1 MKNSI
6 KHSIRILLVLVG
18 MTTTAQVADTVT
30 IEDETINASSDPA
43 LLNVKAGQAITIKPT
58 TWIQPGTVFTAT
70 ISADAYIPSIL
81 DTDENYVFTRTFQ
94 VPITESQLLNP
105 STGIKNNS
113 DVIEGITYFDGLGR
127 AKQQIGIK
135 ASPDKKDIVT
145 HIGYDEYGR
154 QAKQYLPF
162 ERQSGALGS
171 YNAVNITDDIN
182 NYYQTKYEDDFIVM
196 AEADVNAYSESIFE
210 PSPLNRVLEQGAP
223 GKAWKANDA
232 VDTDHTI
239 KFDWTTN
246 EADEVVYFKV
256 NFHENNT
263 ELPILVKDGFYD
275 PNELYVTITKD
286 ENWQPNQTHT
296 DDHTT
301 KEYKDKLGRV
311 ILKRTYASADSANSV
326 VHDTYYVYDDFGN
339 LTYVIPPKVDVTDDV
354 SPEELAELCYQYIYD
369 YRNRL
374 VEKKIPGKGWEY
386 IIYNKLDQ
394 PILTQDAVQR
404 PQRDWLYTKYD
415 AFGRAVF
422 TGIEKFPWDTTRA
435 GLQNNLDNDNLP
447 EYEYKTNTT
456 SILVNGIRLY
466 YSNNTFPGGGDLL
479 TINYYD
485 NYTFDHN
492 ATNPG
497 TSLEQTIDTNV
508 KGVATGSKVRVLGT
522 SYWITTVTYY
532 DQKARPIYVH
542 STNEYLNTIDII
554 ESKFD
559 FAGKVLETKTTH
571 IKDVNTPIVTID
583 TFTYDHMGRL
593 LDQKQTI
600 NNQAEEQIVANSYDE
615 LGQLASKEVG
625 GGLQDVDYTYNVR
638 GWLKEINDVD
648 NIGNDLFSFKINY
661 NQLEGRYDV
670 STLYNGNISQTIWKT
685 ANDNTKRS
693 YAYEYDALNRIKDS
707 YLRFNESLTEAF
719 RRSYDVRD
727 IEYDKNGNIATLIRY
742 DQTGTDNVMDNLTYV
757 YDDGNKLNKV
767 TDSGNKNEGFIDGN
781 NTDNDYLYDD
791 NGNMIKDNNK
801 EISSITY
808 NHLNLPERIEFV
820 SRIPTQQKRIEYVYD
835 ATGTKLRKVVT
846 NYPSSNT
853 TEYAGNYIYESNYS
867 IGLPPGPNN
876 SDEKVLKFFNHPEG
890 YIEPINQNNLSQ
902 GYQYVYQYKDHL
914 GNIRLSYSD
923 KDNDGHIDVLRNDAD
938 VDGDGDLAMEILQEK
953 NYYPF
958 GLQHKGYNNTIVS
971 EHPYGYNGK
980 EEQNE
985 LGLDWVDYGARNYDP
1000 TLGRW
1005 MNPDPVSEFYYDLSP
1020 FNYGGNNPLIYTDPN
1035 GLWIVNIVTNT
1046 DKQGNT
1052 SYALSFTAEE
1062 GDNLESLSTQLG
1074 ISEKDILSAHS
1085 ELGNTAINEGDSF
1098 GLGNLEE
1105 VKAINGAINE
1115 VAGKQDRWNC
1125 ANFACGSDKT
1135 IKSQWDNPNNNN
1147 IENLASILKNNYTS
1161 VSESS
1166 SKIGTIIHYRLNSEP
1181 KTKKYLI
1188 SQIRKNLK
1196 AQGKSKVQI
1205 DGIINDPKLQKHVD
1219 NMSKAVVAD
1228 ERHFSVVV
1236 LKNKSGTG
1244 VQNIIQKAGQ
1254 NHFTFKV
1261 DDAKKAGDALPYAPT
1276 PVGGTNNPYYNKN

>member
-583 TFTYDHMGRL
+583 RFTYDHMGRL

-938 VDGDGDLAMEILQEK
+938 VDGDNDYAHEILQEK

-958 GLQHKGYNNTIVS
+958 GLQHKGYNDLIVS
-971 EHPYGYNGK
+971 EHNHGFNGK
-980 EEQNE
+980 EENDE
-985 LGLDWVDYGARNYDP
+985 LGLDWYDFGARNYDAS
-1000 TLGRW
+1000 LGRW
-1005 MNPDPVSEFYYDLSP
+1005 MNPDPLADFAPELTPYRYAA
-1020 FNYGGNNPLIYTDPN
+1020 NNPIFFNDPN
-1035 GLWIVNIVTNT
+1035 GLWEFVTNE
-1046 DKQGNT
+1046 DDDGNITLSLNKT
-1052 SYALSFTAEE
+1052 SEDDDWKSLRKETGLSNSQLKKAFGKDFKESLNAVEFGGDGIASSDIGGKVGETVKGIEE
-1062 GDNLESLSTQLG
+1062 GLNELNNALKELNANGAGAVNNCWGACTS
-1074 ISEKDILSAHS
+1074 ISSNNRVNPNGLIGAGFLFDDELQSNFNNVSSARF
-1085 ELGNTAINEGDSF
+1085 GDVIRYAQGDDATNTAQHGSMFLLKNDKGSQIF
-1098 GLGNLEE
+1098 T
-1105 VKAINGAINE
+1105 KNGASNSALYQVMYENE
-1115 VAGKQDRWNC
+1115 ML
-1125 ANFACGSDKT
+1125 KT
-1135 IKSQWDNPNNNN
+1135 
-1147 IENLASILKNNYTS
+1147 Y
-1161 VSESS
+1161 
-1166 SKIGTIIHYRLNSEP
+1166 
-1181 KTKKYLI
+1181 
-1188 SQIRKNLK
+1188 
-1196 AQGKSKVQI
+1196 
-1205 DGIINDPKLQKHVD
+1205 
-1219 NMSKAVVAD
+1219 
-1228 ERHFSVVV
+1228 
-1236 LKNKSGTG
+1236 SGTG
-1244 VQNIIQKAGQ
+1244 GFANYGQ
-1254 NHFTFKV
+1254 ARGMTRTETQTNTVPGSDQTTTSTVKV
-1261 DDAKKAGDALPYAPT
+1261 NDK
-1276 PVGGTNNPYYNKN
+1276 PYYRPKN